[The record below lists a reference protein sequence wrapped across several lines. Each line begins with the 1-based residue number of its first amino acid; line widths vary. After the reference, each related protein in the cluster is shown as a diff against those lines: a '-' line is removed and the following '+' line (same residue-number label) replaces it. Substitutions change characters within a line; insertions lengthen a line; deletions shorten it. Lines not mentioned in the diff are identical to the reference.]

1 MNDLEKYFNQNKG
14 GLITKWDHYFDIYD
28 HHFNRFR
35 GKEVNILE
43 FGVYQGG
50 SLKMWKNY
58 FGNRCKVYGVDINPN
73 CIKAKND
80 QIEIFIGDQ
89 GNRDFLKSLIN
100 NIPNIDILI
109 DDGGHRMKQQIN
121 TFEELF
127 PHIND
132 NGIYLCEDMHTSYRH
147 NYGGG
152 YKKRNSF
159 IEYSKNFIDYINAWH
174 SRDQK
179 KLKVSTFTKTVNSLH
194 FYDSIIVIEK
204 KIRKEPKSVES
215 GELII
220 PGYESN
226 KGVFDR
232 LKSSLQKRI
241 P

>member
-1 MNDLEKYFNQNKG
+1 LNDLEKYFNQNKE

-28 HHFNRFR
+28 YHFNRFR
-35 GKEVNILE
+35 GREVHVLE

-50 SLKMWKNY
+50 SLKMWKDY
-58 FGNRCKVYGVDINPN
+58 FGSRCKVYGVDINPH
-73 CIKAKND
+73 CIKAKDDN
-80 QIEIFIGDQ
+80 IEIFIGDQ
-89 GNRDFLKSLIN
+89 EDRVFLKALIKK
-100 NIPNIDILI
+100 IPRIDILI

-127 PHIND
+127 NHISD
-132 NGIYLCEDMHTSYRH
+132 NGIYLCEDIHTSYRH

-159 IEYSKNFIDYINAWH
+159 VEYSKNFIDYINAWH
-174 SRDQK
+174 SKDN
-179 KLKVSTFTKTVNSLH
+179 KLKVSTFTRSVNSLH

-204 KIRKEPKSVES
+204 KKREEPISLES

-226 KGVFDR
+226 KGFLDR
-232 LKSSLQKRI
+232 LQRSIKKRTQ
-241 P
+241 